1 MNFAPALS
9 ALSGGPSLTE
19 GTLADLASPSRE
31 AVWRHLRAFRYEP
44 PGRARRGA
52 RGEPGQRSLDQR
64 WNRHS
69 NCSQQPPSTTPLDRS
84 SCFMASVR
92 PGGRLQRALPR
103 EA

>member
-1 MNFAPALS
+1 MNMAPALS
-9 ALSGGPSLTE
+9 ALSGGPRLTE
-19 GTLADLASPSRE
+19 GTLADLAGPSRE
-31 AVWRHLRAFRYEP
+31 AVWRHLRALRYEP
-44 PGRARRGA
+44 PGRARV
-52 RGEPGQRSLDQR
+52 GEPGQKSLDQR

-92 PGGRLQRALPR
+92 PGGRLQRALRR